1 MKITKVVGIDIG
13 NYRIKISYI
22 VKGEL
27 KDVFVETLP
36 DNIVKD
42 GMVQYIQKMKVTYG
56 NKQGVAD
63 RTAVYHVVG
72 DDGYDGVIVEFTL
85 KQ

>member
-42 GMVQYIQKMKVTYG
+42 GMIQYWDAMADFLKETFHNVTSKYG
-56 NKQGVAD
+56 NKAL
-63 RTAVYHVVG
+63 TAIPIKILTVN
-72 DDGYDGVIVEFTL
+72 
-85 KQ
+85 Q

>member
-42 GMVQYIQKMKVTYG
+42 GMVQ
-56 NKQGVAD
+56 
-63 RTAVYHVVG
+63 
-72 DDGYDGVIVEFTL
+72 
-85 KQ
+85 

>member
-42 GMVQYIQKMKVTYG
+42 GMIQYWDAM
-56 NKQGVAD
+56 AD
-63 RTAVYHVVG
+63 FLNIASAGLRLYLPISRLCPA
-72 DDGYDGVIVEFTL
+72 
-85 KQ
+85 

>member
-42 GMVQYIQKMKVTYG
+42 GMVQYWAST
-56 NKQGVAD
+56 
-63 RTAVYHVVG
+63 VG
-72 DDGYDGVIVEFTL
+72 MSSSPCRRAASTCVSSICRA
-85 KQ
+85 